1 MSEWTTRPGIFIAGM
16 LSGTGLTFAFLAVLW
31 ASAHREPPPVA
42 PAQGYVIRRGEFTIV
57 DKRVNPDSTI
67 NPSYMVPNMRY
78 VCTEDR
84 K

>member
-1 MSEWTTRPGIFIAGM
+1 MDSARDTILGI
-16 LSGTGLTFAFLAVLW
+16 LTIGVAVAVGAILH
-31 ASAHREPPPVA
+31 SVYVSEPPPVA

-57 DKRVNPDSTI
+57 DKRKNPDATI

-78 VCTEDR
+78 ICTEDR

>member
-1 MSEWTTRPGIFIAGM
+1 MSEWTTRPGIFIAGV
-16 LSGTGLTFAFLAVLW
+16 LSGVAGTFVTITLLW
-31 ASAHREPPPVA
+31 VSAHKEPPPVA